1 MNNKVYPVTLI
12 LIILLVFGFLYALS
26 LGSVEISYSAIVNIV
41 SSRLGFTELTA
52 SRTETVIIERIRLPR
67 NIMALLVGATLA
79 TAGISMQGLFQNP
92 LVSPYLLGISASAS
106 LGSVLAFTLG
116 FSPSYYGLFAF
127 ILSMITAA
135 IIYYFSKVNQ
145 RSSVTLLILLGIGLG
160 ALYSAISSFLIYY
173 IGEDSFQVIVWLMGY
188 LGDATWERIIY
199 ATPPIVMGIIIL
211 NCFGAE
217 LNIFMS
223 GEEEAKY
230 LGVNVERT
238 KKIILGIS
246 TFIVSISVAYGGL
259 ISFVG
264 LVIPH
269 ILRILVGNNHKILL
283 PLSTL
288 AGALFLLTADTVAR
302 TVISPVEIP
311 IGVITSFIGGP
322 FFIYLIIR
330 RRAKIR

>member
-211 NCFGAE
+211 NCFGSE

>member
-1 MNNKVYPVTLI
+1 MDNKVYSITFILIALLI
-12 LIILLVFGFLYALS
+12 LVFVYVLS
-26 LGSVEISYSAIVNIV
+26 LGPVEISYSTIINIL
-41 SSRLGFTELTA
+41 SSRLGFSELTA
-52 SRTETVIIERIRLPR
+52 SRTESIIIEKIRLPR

-79 TAGISMQGLFQNP
+79 TSGVSMQGLFQNP

-116 FSPSYYGLFAF
+116 LSPSYYGLFAF
-127 ILSMITAA
+127 ILSMITAT
-135 IIYYFSKVNQ
+135 IIYYFSRVNQ

-160 ALYSAISSFLIYY
+160 ALYSAMSSFLIYY

-188 LGDATWERIIY
+188 LGNATWERIGY
-199 ATPPIVMGIIIL
+199 AAPLIILGIIVL

-238 KKIILGIS
+238 KKVILGVS
-246 TFIVSISVAYGGL
+246 TFIVAISVAYGGL

-269 ILRILVGNNHKILL
+269 ILRIIVGNNHKYLL

-288 AGALFLLTADTVAR
+288 GGAIFLLIADTVAR

-311 IGVITSFIGGP
+311 IGIITSFIGGP
-322 FFIYLIIR
+322 FFIYLIIK

>member
-106 LGSVLAFTLG
+106 LGSVFAFTLG